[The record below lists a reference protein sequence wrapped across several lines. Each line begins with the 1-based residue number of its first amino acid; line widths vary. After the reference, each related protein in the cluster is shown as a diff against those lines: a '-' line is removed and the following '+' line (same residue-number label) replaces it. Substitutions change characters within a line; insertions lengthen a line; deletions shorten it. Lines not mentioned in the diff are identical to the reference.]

1 MITLK
6 KHIKVVILLSML
18 FNYCSVTSQEKVSIG
33 FYQDARLLLLGD
45 NHSNPRGTIDI
56 IFNLQFQSS
65 QKKHGYF
72 IFFPEF
78 ENANISG
85 SSLKRYSLSAGFTFN
100 KLQLLHRYLKKFEA
114 TSTIGFGVLDRFG
127 TTTNNWSMNANLVYK
142 INDRIKL
149 GFNNQF
155 MQRTDLR
162 FKYQKDVIRHSFH
175 FGIKVNLF
183 KLK

>member
-1 MITLK
+1 MIALE

-18 FNYCSVTSQEKVSIG
+18 FNYCNVTSQEKLSFG

-45 NHSNPRGTIDI
+45 NHTNPRGTIDI
-56 IFNLQFQSS
+56 IFNIQFQSS

-78 ENANISG
+78 ENANISD
-85 SSLKRYSLSAGFTFN
+85 SSLRRFSLNAGFTFN
-100 KLQLLHRYLKKFEA
+100 KLQRLHRYLKKFEA

-127 TTTNNWSMNANLVYK
+127 TKTNNWSINANLVYK
-142 INDRIKL
+142 LNDRIKL

-155 MQRTDLR
+155 MQRTDLK
-162 FKYQKDVIRHSFH
+162 FKYQKNVVRHSFH
-175 FGIKVNLF
+175 FGIQVNLF
-183 KLK
+183 QL